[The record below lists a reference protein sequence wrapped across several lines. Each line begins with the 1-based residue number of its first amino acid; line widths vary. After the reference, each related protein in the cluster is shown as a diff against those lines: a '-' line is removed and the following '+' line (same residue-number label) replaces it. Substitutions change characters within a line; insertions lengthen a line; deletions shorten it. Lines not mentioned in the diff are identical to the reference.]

1 MTDLLAQLEDV
12 CRSGDGWAHYA
23 AHADPGCQWQEI
35 INALGVDASGPFD
48 VRGCGW
54 EARFEKTG
62 AYKSWIDAAYAI
74 TAKVT
79 S

>member
-1 MTDLLAQLEDV
+1 
-12 CRSGDGWAHYA
+12 
-23 AHADPGCQWQEI
+23 
-35 INALGVDASGPFD
+35 LGVDASGPFD